1 MSGFKKLSF
10 APWHLSVC
18 GIALLLCLPLMW
30 NSGAALNLLSQ
41 ICIASVLGL
50 SFNMLLGQTGM
61 LSFGHAVYSGLGAF
75 VAVHAMNKIS
85 DGSLVLPLSLLPLL
99 GGVAGAFFGAV
110 FGWISTKK
118 SGITFSMISLGIGEL
133 VFACSL
139 MFPGFFGGE
148 GGISANRV
156 AGATLWGI
164 SFGPQIQVVYLI
176 LVWSVLSGLAMFY
189 LRSTALGKL
198 AAAVRDNPERVAFIG
213 FDPRQIRWIMMV
225 WSSFFAGV
233 AGALAA
239 INFELVT
246 AENLSAVRSGAVLL
260 FSYVG
265 GIAVFLGP
273 VLGALFGVFATV
285 VLSEITQAWQFYTGL
300 LFILIVLYM
309 PSGLA
314 GLVLSVVRAVR
325 VAIASHR
332 LTSFLMLASQLVL
345 AISIAAASLIA
356 MVELVYQMRLGLS
369 GVEAFKT
376 ITQVKVQLFSYAFE
390 GLSPSIFFA
399 LGVAFLLAVWVMRF
413 FYRKIQVLLNS
424 IPPAGEV

>member
-1 MSGFKKLSF
+1 MSVSRYFRFPPLS
-10 APWHLSVC
+10 LSVF
-18 GIALLLCLPLMW
+18 GLVLLCLPLVW
-30 NSGAALNLLSQ
+30 NSGAALNLISQ

-75 VAVHAMNKIS
+75 AAVHAMNQIS
-85 DGSLVLPLSLLPLL
+85 EGWLGLPLSLLPLV

-156 AGATLWGI
+156 AGAAFFGI
-164 SFGPQIQVVYLI
+164 SFGPQIQVCYLI
-176 LVWSVLSGLAMFY
+176 LVWSLLAGLAMFY
-189 LRSTALGKL
+189 LRGTALGKL

-213 FDPRQIRWIMMV
+213 FDPRQIRLIMMI
-225 WSSFFAGV
+225 WSSFFAGI
-233 AGALAA
+233 AGALGA

-265 GIAVFLGP
+265 GITVFLGP
-273 VLGALFGVFATV
+273 VVGALFGVFATV
-285 VLSEITQAWQFYTGL
+285 VLSEISPAWQLYTGL

-309 PSGLA
+309 PVGLA
-314 GLVLSVVRAVR
+314 GLMLSILHAVRAAYDRRQLKLFFMTAGLFVF
-325 VAIASHR
+325 A
-332 LTSFLMLASQLVL
+332 TSLA
-345 AISIAAASLIA
+345 ATSLIVIIE
-356 MVELVYQMRLGLS
+356 MLYQLRLGLV
-369 GVEAFKT
+369 GIHEF
-376 ITQVKVQLFSYAFE
+376 TQPSVQVFSYSVDGHYPAIFLLF
-390 GLSPSIFFA
+390 GLMSL
-399 LGVAFLLAVWVMRF
+399 LGVWAMRY
-413 FYRKIQVLLNS
+413 FYRQIQVLLNS
-424 IPPAGEV
+424 TSRLDRV

>member
-1 MSGFKKLSF
+1 MSGFKKFNF
-10 APWHLSVC
+10 APWYLSAC

-30 NSGAALNLLSQ
+30 NSGAALNLISQ

-75 VAVHAMNKIS
+75 AAVHAMNQIS
-85 DGSLVLPLSLLPLL
+85 DGSLALPLSLLPLL

-139 MFPGFFGGE
+139 MLPGFFGGE

-156 AGATLWGI
+156 AGAVVWGI

-176 LVWSVLSGLAMFY
+176 LVWSVLSGLTMFY
-189 LRSTALGKL
+189 LRGTALGKL
-198 AAAVRDNPERVAFIG
+198 AAAVRENPERVAFIG
-213 FDPRQIRWIMMV
+213 FDPRQIRLIMMI
-225 WSSFFAGV
+225 WSSFFAGI

-265 GIAVFLGP
+265 GITVFLGP
-273 VLGALFGVFATV
+273 VLGAIFGVFATV

-309 PSGLA
+309 PRGLA
-314 GLVLSVVRAVR
+314 GMMLSIVRAVR
-325 VAIASHR
+325 TACALRRLKSFSMIASQ
-332 LTSFLMLASQLVL
+332 FVL
-345 AISIAAASLIA
+345 AISVAAASLIA
-356 MVELVYQMRLGLS
+356 MVELVYQLRLGLS
-369 GVEAFKT
+369 GVEALA
-376 ITQVKVQLFSYAFE
+376 QVKVQIFSYAFD

-399 LGVAFLLAVWVMRF
+399 LGVTSLLAVWAMRF

-424 IPPAGEV
+424 TQSTGEV